1 MKEYLITLELNSSV
15 NGLIDRVVCQFR
27 AKDFYSAVDIARF
40 MIEHKYFRYRIV
52 SLREKEEL
60 L

>member
-1 MKEYLITLELNSSV
+1 MKEYLITLELNV

-27 AKDFYSAVDIARF
+27 AKDFYSAVDIARY
-40 MIEHKYFRYRIV
+40 MIEHKYFHYRIV